1 MRVLKKPPSTSPYL
15 VIKRG
20 GSGKSCQTYVVSG
33 SVSILEA
40 SSVSNGIAA
49 LVGAYYLFDF
59 EYPME
64 AKGAYLFLQE
74 YLLNDFITNRP
85 SKYAAALV
93 KYQTAAMQMTAS

>member
-1 MRVLKKPPSTSPYL
+1 MA
-15 VIKRG
+15 
-20 GSGKSCQTYVVSG
+20 CG

-59 EYPME
+59 EYPVE

-93 KYQTAAMQMTAS
+93 KYQTAAMQMTAWSWNS